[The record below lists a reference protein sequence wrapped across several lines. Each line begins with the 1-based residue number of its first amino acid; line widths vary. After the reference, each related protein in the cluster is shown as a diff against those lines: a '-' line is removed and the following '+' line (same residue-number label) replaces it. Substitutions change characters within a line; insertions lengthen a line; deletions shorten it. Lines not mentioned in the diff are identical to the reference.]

1 LGRQG
6 YIFSKEIEGR
16 VVNKVL
22 ENIVNYWDKQPCNFT
37 NSTEKEQNL
46 KFFNDTS
53 RNRYFVEPHVRDF
66 TQFHLYQGKRVLE
79 IGCGIG
85 IDAAEFIKNGAIY
98 TGIDI
103 SQNSLSVAKN
113 RLDTLGLHGELLCRN
128 GDNISDLG
136 EFDLVYSYGVL
147 HHYPGISDIVDQ
159 VHKVLAINGEFKF
172 MVYAKNSWKYAMILK
187 GLDQY
192 EAQAG
197 CPYAKAYTKEDIY
210 QLLDDKF
217 SIARIR
223 QAHCFMYNV
232 EKYKQGIYELE
243 PWFASMTDDMRE
255 AIKEYLGWHLL
266 VKAIKI

>member
-1 LGRQG
+1 MKDIKQT
-6 YIFSKEIEGR
+6 IID
-16 VVNKVL
+16 
-22 ENIVNYWDKQPCNFT
+22 YWDRQPCNFL
-37 NSTEKEQNL
+37 NSNEVELNE

-53 RNRYFVEPHVRDF
+53 KNRYYVEPHVRDF
-66 TQFHLYQGKRVLE
+66 AQFHLYQGKRVLE

-85 IDAAEFIKNGAIY
+85 IDAAEFIKNGADY

-103 SQNSLSVAKN
+103 SQNSLKIAQK
-113 RLDTLGLHGELLCRN
+113 RLDTLNLTGNLVHRN
-128 GDNISDLG
+128 GDDLSDLG
-136 EFDLVYSYGVL
+136 TFDLVYSYGVL
-147 HHYPGISDIVDQ
+147 HHYPGISDVIDNIYN
-159 VHKVLAINGEFKF
+159 VLNKNGEFKF

-210 QLLDDKF
+210 KLLDDKF

-223 QAHCFMYNV
+223 QSHCFMYNV

-243 PWFASMTDDMRE
+243 PWFAAMSDDMRE
-255 AIKEYLGWHLL
+255 AVREYLGWHLL
-266 VKAIKI
+266 IKAIKI